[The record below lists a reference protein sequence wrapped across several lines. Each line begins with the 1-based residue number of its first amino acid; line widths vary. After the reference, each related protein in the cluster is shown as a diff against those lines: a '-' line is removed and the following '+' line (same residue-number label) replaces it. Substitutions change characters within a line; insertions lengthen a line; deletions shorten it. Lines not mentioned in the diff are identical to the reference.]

1 MTFSYLRYLFIALLQ
16 IAVMQTYS
24 AQEPV
29 VDLEEFTRGFWH
41 INAWLGNSSGIGYY
55 FRPDGSYIYVKI
67 TGYNRDI
74 SHSGEWSLIGDELTL
89 ITTARTVV
97 VGGEEGPTGRI
108 FDGERIIFDVYPS
121 EMTVY
126 SISEITQYY
135 FLCFYHD
142 IDGTYQPLTKTIFIN
157 GVQHW
162 RYALHHI
169 TALPEAWRTI
179 E

>member
-1 MTFSYLRYLFIALLQ
+1 MTFSHLRYLFIALLQ

-24 AQEPV
+24 AQEPIV
-29 VDLEEFTRGFWH
+29 NIEEFTRGFWH
-41 INAWLGNSSGIGYY
+41 QSAWLGNSAGIGYY
-55 FRPDGSYIYVKI
+55 FRPDGSYIYVN
-67 TGYNRDI
+67 YAPFNRDV
-74 SHSGEWSLIGDELTL
+74 SHSGEWSLVGDELTL
-89 ITTARTVV
+89 ITTERTVL
-97 VGGEEGPTGRI
+97 VGGEKDVLGIFGGEYVI
-108 FDGERIIFDVYPS
+108 FDIEPPEVTI
-121 EMTVY
+121 Y

-142 IDGTYQPLTKTIFIN
+142 LDGIYRPLTKTIFIN
-157 GVQHW
+157 GIQYW